1 MTFRQWYYLQP
12 AGKLEQTRKELIDL
26 ISPNMP
32 QVGKNRL
39 YSILKEQQAP
49 KPLEQAAIRKYC
61 GVDNLEFPTNY
72 KPKKKRAPKS
82 DLFTTDEKD

>member
-12 AGKLEQTRKELIDL
+12 AGKLEQIRKELIDL

-32 QVGKNRL
+32 KVGKNRL

-49 KPLEQAAIRKYC
+49 KPLEQIAIRKFC
-61 GVDNLEFPTNY
+61 GVDDLEFPTNY
-72 KPKKKRAPKS
+72 KPKKKRTQKE
-82 DLFTTDEKD
+82 DLFTNEKD